1 MKNTQLTTCPKIVKW
16 AFVVFNIFLGALGI
30 VLFAL
35 GVRVVTVTASV
46 PPQSVAGQD
55 SLLTMLVIAGGVLHF
70 ICGIVIFALAVVGVL
85 GAVIQARLLLV
96 IYATMLSA
104 ITVIQFIGVIV
115 PLVALSPSANLTP
128 ILSSLLTQFIRG
140 YTLPPAN
147 AGQNDFID
155 NIQNTSSCCGVNNA
169 TDWMESPLFI
179 DRGILPPSCC
189 SFLFGSDCMLNSTN
203 IHESGCITRI
213 GAFGNIDFFVDVG
226 AAALVIIAFVVLL
239 GELLGIAL
247 SASLTYFIHSAKQ
260 YIV

>member
-128 ILSSLLTQFIRG
+128 ILSSLLTQFIRE
-140 YTLPPAN
+140 YTLPPTN
-147 AGQNDFID
+147 AGQNNFID

-169 TDWMESPLFI
+169 TDWMERARCLWTEEYSHLPAAHFCLVVIVCSTLRIFMNQAASPGLVMI
-179 DRGILPPSCC
+179 ILTS
-189 SFLFGSDCMLNSTN
+189 LWMLVPQ
-203 IHESGCITRI
+203 RW
-213 GAFGNIDFFVDVG
+213 
-226 AAALVIIAFVVLL
+226 
-239 GELLGIAL
+239 
-247 SASLTYFIHSAKQ
+247 
-260 YIV
+260 